1 MLSGDGKYSAS
12 KPQSWLKD
20 VRDYLAGRTSDM
32 DALLNW
38 VEKQDDEIVGEESGG
53 GSAPMVCFAPSV
65 KEVSRQLWALL
76 HALTKHDATVAGNFA
91 NVPRHNG
98 LEAWRRIAEPINDDK
113 ALIRKSLLAIV
124 TNPKPAG
131 SLERVEQALADWDTN
146 TRLFLEADGPVQDEQ
161 SWRISLE
168 AMLPSEIQAHITMHW
183 EQPEYSSFMAL
194 KKYVLKYV
202 KNLESTKATLKPVH
216 AVTQPELEV
225 PAPPEAAM
233 TEEDEAECERLMDR
247 LIATEDPVERAEIC
261 AVMRTRGFRA
271 PTRG

>member
-1 MLSGDGKYSAS
+1 
-12 KPQSWLKD
+12 
-20 VRDYLAGRTSDM
+20 
-32 DALLNW
+32 
-38 VEKQDDEIVGEESGG
+38 
-53 GSAPMVCFAPSV
+53 MVCFAPSV

-76 HALTKHDATVAGNFA
+76 QALTKHDATVAGNFA

-124 TNPKPAG
+124 TNPKSAG

-161 SWRISLE
+161 SRRISL
-168 AMLPSEIQAHITMHW
+168 PSEFQAHITMHW
-183 EQPEYSSFMAL
+183 EQPEYNSFMAL

-202 KNLESTKATLKPVH
+202 KNLKSIKATLKPVH
-216 AVTQPELEV
+216 AVTQPPGLEV

-247 LIATEDPVERAEIC
+247 LIATEDPAERAEIC

-271 PTRG
+271 PTRGQGGPRQRNGPSAPRYMPSRDRNDMTCVNCSGKGHTAPNCPNPQVE